1 VTGTPRPC
9 YRSISIVADGRLA
22 VCDGAHSLF
31 VMKKG
36 SGQIARVDMVEDAVI
51 WEDWRTLASPRF
63 FSSSF

>member
-36 SGQIARVDMVEDAVI
+36 GGQIAELGARAVRQI
-51 WEDWRTLASPRF
+51 APRLYLYIKCI
-63 FSSSF
+63 